1 LEPVLRRALR
11 EVRLRPGSTLL
22 VAVSGGADSTALLAG
37 LHSIASEFDL
47 TLHAAH
53 LHHGVR
59 GETADADARA
69 VAALCAELGVPL
81 TAARIRRGRLDARRP
96 PSEEMLRRFR
106 RRFLLA
112 TARRTGA
119 AAIATAHTADD
130 QLETVLF
137 HLARGAGL
145 RGLGGMRSEAG
156 RWVKPLLDA
165 TREDVEHDLRRAG
178 LVWRRDETNDSPA
191 YTRNRIRQE
200 VVPSLAR
207 ATGRTRSVLARR
219 AARAAGEVRS
229 VEKFLVRRVRARLSR
244 ISRIEGGVLRLDPG
258 GLAPYPSPVRRLA
271 LQLLWTRA
279 CGRAER
285 LTHRH
290 LDALVK
296 LVDAGTKRAEVRLPG
311 GWRVSRVG
319 REIHWLEGR
328 TTRSRARKVSTEG
341 DTRPRAHG
349 GPTGS

>member
-1 LEPVLRRALR
+1 MEPVLRRALR
-11 EVRLRPGSTLL
+11 QLRLPAGSTLL

-37 LHSIASEFDL
+37 LGSIAGEFEL
-47 TLHAAH
+47 AIHAAH
-53 LHHGVR
+53 LHHNLR
-59 GETADADARA
+59 GEAADADARA
-69 VAALCAELGVPL
+69 VAVLCAALGLPL
-81 TAARIRRGRLDARRP
+81 TASRIRRERLDGRRV
-96 PSEEMLRRFR
+96 PSEDTLRRFR
-106 RRFLLA
+106 RRFLVA

-137 HLARGAGL
+137 RLARGAGL
-145 RGLGGMRSEAG
+145 RGLGGMHARTG
-156 RWVKPLLDA
+156 RWVKPLLEA
-165 TREDVEHDLRRAG
+165 TREDIEHDLRRAG
-178 LVWRRDETNDSPA
+178 LVWRRDESNDSRA

-200 VVPSLAR
+200 VVPALAA

-219 AARAAGEVRS
+219 AARAAAEVRS
-229 VEKFLVRRVRARLSR
+229 VQKSLVRRVRARLLR
-244 ISRIEGGVLRLDPG
+244 ISRIEGGVLRLDPA
-258 GLAPYPSPVRRLA
+258 GLAPYPSPVRRIA
-271 LQLLWTRA
+271 LRLLWTRA
-279 CGRAER
+279 CGRAEG

-296 LVDAGTKRAEVRLPG
+296 LVDAGTNRAVVRLPG

-328 TTRSRARKVSTEG
+328 RTAGVRARSTDG
-341 DTRPRAHG
+341 DARPRAQG